1 MAKKIPHI
9 PRPPSDSPLAERLAY
24 RSISDALRSLADPAE
39 LGKALLLIFS
49 GQDPFRG
56 NKNKDGL
63 PVAKAVPIDMTHRM
77 TAVKLYLEYA
87 YGKPLQGLIVDGQMR
102 QGSAESSNQRVLDL
116 HVVAKGNPEARA
128 ALRQLAQ
135 AVLKKPAE
143 DPNSDP
149 GDPGDPGDPEP
160 TE

>member
-9 PRPPSDSPLAERLAY
+9 PRPSADSPLAERLAY
-24 RSISDALRSLADPAE
+24 RSISDAMRSLADPAE

-77 TAVKLYLEYA
+77 AALKLYLEYA

-116 HVVAKGNPEARA
+116 HVVAKDNPEARA

-135 AVLKKPAE
+135 AVLNKPAE
-143 DPNSDP
+143 GLNSDPNSDP
-149 GDPGDPGDPEP
+149 GDPEP